1 MINAFEGRNVEIS
14 GYEVRVP
21 QPVPQACIV
30 LWLRQPPGAVRCGH
44 ADSLR
49 RGLLTEVS
57 CGFLPASMHSTGRLR
72 FFAHVLLSP
81 VQTLEY
87 FSLSGINKWAY
98 VGYESLFFVGFF
110 FAAWAALQFI
120 RYDKR

>member
-1 MINAFEGRNVEIS
+1 MLYTYGD
-14 GYEVRVP
+14 VRRFCV
-21 QPVPQACIV
+21 VV
-30 LWLRQPPGAVRCGH
+30 LMGM
-44 ADSLR
+44 
-49 RGLLTEVS
+49 S
-57 CGFLPASMHSTGRLR
+57 CRSCRKPCFDWS
-72 FFAHVLLSP
+72 SP
-81 VQTLEY
+81 CHCSRTSVHVQTLEY